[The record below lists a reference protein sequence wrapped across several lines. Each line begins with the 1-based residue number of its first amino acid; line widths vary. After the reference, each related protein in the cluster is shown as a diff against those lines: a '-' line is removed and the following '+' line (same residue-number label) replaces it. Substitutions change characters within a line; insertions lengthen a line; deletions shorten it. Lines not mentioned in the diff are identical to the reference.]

1 MPSVFI
7 TGANRGIGYE
17 LARQYTADGWTVY
30 GGARDPDNADELRAL
45 GGAVFELD
53 VTNHDQI
60 KSAALALEGQPID
73 LLINNAGMS
82 FGDDEQFGRF
92 TNAQWMEQFQV
103 HVFGTLAVCEAF
115 VDHVVASDRKLIVNI
130 SSGNGS
136 FGWDRGQG
144 DYPYDST
151 KAALNVLT
159 KGLSV
164 DLKDRGITVMCMTPG
179 NVQTDMSGPN
189 AMITPLESITGMRA
203 VIDGLDMSKT
213 GTFWRYNGE
222 AMPW

>member
-17 LARQYTADGWTVY
+17 LARQYSADGWTVH
-30 GGARDPDNADELRAL
+30 GGARDPDNADALRGL
-45 GGAVFELD
+45 GATVYQLD
-53 VTNHDQI
+53 LTDHDQI
-60 KSAALALEGQPID
+60 KAAALALKGQPID

-82 FGDDEQFGRF
+82 MGDDEQLGRF
-92 TNAQWMEQFQV
+92 TNAQWLEEFRV

-115 VDHVVASDRKLIVNI
+115 ADHVAASDQKLVVNI

-136 FGWDRGQG
+136 FGWERGPG

-164 DLKDRGITVMCMTPG
+164 DLKDRGITVMCMSPG
-179 NVQTDMSGPN
+179 YVQTDMTSPD
-189 AMITPLESITGMRA
+189 AMITPLESIAGMRA
-203 VIDGLDMSKT
+203 VIDGLDLSKT

-222 AMPW
+222 TMPW